1 MITRRS
7 LLAAAG
13 LTLLTGCSSSTKDP
27 NGPLKFWSSLR
38 GTNTVVDAWNAK
50 NPREPVVLET
60 VTSGFAGG
68 NAKLSNAARAGNAP
82 DVVSMADADLPMFA
96 LDGVATDMTDLVS
109 AQLRAELGEVAWSG
123 ATFGGRVYGVPL
135 DLPPLLML
143 YREDILREH
152 GVDVPTTWDEFR
164 EAARALKARNIY
176 LTAFHPNGYN
186 LFAAHVMQTGGRW
199 FGVDGDSWVV
209 NFTDAGSLKA
219 AEYWQ
224 GLLDEQLLFLAPGSS
239 QEWLAALA
247 EGRVA
252 SHLVSTWGVAAL
264 ASSVPGGAGK
274 WRIAAAPQWD
284 LAKPSIGRDGA
295 SLHVITAESVKKE
308 RAMRFIE
315 WMSTSP
321 EAITARLSSGRSSL
335 LPAAPKLWDAA
346 AKQFKTTFYGGQDL
360 YGLAAKQYELQHGG
374 WMWGP
379 RMQSTATSIHHG
391 LARIPYGTTIA
402 QALRDA
408 EAETLPDMRSLG
420 LSVRR
425 S

>member
-1 MITRRS
+1 MISRRS

-13 LTLLTGCSSSTKDP
+13 LTLLTGCASAKKDP
-27 NGPLKFWSSLR
+27 NGPLTFWSSLR

-50 NPREPVVLET
+50 NPDEPVVLET

-96 LDGVATDMTDLVS
+96 LDGVAADITDMVS
-109 AQLRAELGEVAWSG
+109 ARLRDDLGEVAWSG

-143 YREDILREH
+143 YRQDLLREY
-152 GVDVPTTWDEFR
+152 GVDLPTTWDEFR
-164 EAARALKARNIY
+164 EAARTLKARNIY

-186 LFAAHVMQTGGRW
+186 LVAAHVMQAGGRW
-199 FGVDGDSWVV
+199 FAVDGDSWVL
-209 NFTDAGSLKA
+209 NFTDPGSLKA

-224 GLLDEQLLFLAPGSS
+224 SLLDEQLLFVAPGSS

-252 SHLVSTWGVAAL
+252 AHLVSVWGVAAL

-274 WRIAAAPQWD
+274 WRIAPVPQWD
-284 LAKPSIGRDGA
+284 PARPSIGRDGA
-295 SLHVITAESVKKE
+295 SLHVITADSAKKE

-335 LPAAPKLWDAA
+335 FPAAPKLWGPASTL
-346 AKQFKTTFYGGQDL
+346 FKTTFYGGQDL
-360 YGLAAKQYELQHGG
+360 YGLAAEQYELQHGG

-402 QALRDA
+402 QALQDA